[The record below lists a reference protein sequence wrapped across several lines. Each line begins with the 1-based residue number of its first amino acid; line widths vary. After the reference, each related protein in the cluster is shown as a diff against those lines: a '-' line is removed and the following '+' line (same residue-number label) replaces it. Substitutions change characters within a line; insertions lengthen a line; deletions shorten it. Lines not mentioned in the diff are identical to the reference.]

1 MLHEIKNVAFVYLDD
16 TTFELPPFGYV
27 GDKQIIWKK
36 KKKKETLLYANSKSI
51 WSLSSIRLYLLMR

>member
-27 GDKQIIWKK
+27 GDRQIIWKK
-36 KKKKETLLYANSKSI
+36 KKKRSYMPTLNPFGACPALDCI
-51 WSLSSIRLYLLMR
+51 C